1 MKKITKNLDK
11 TVKLWIRNNISDYEQ
26 CDPNIFVG
34 ELSKKSS
41 DSPSVT
47 THEPLAGH
55 GFKDSIWIFKYDQ
68 NIYLGVEKDAR
79 EEIHDFLSKTHKDMI
94 FSSYG
99 TYELS
104 RITHKFGYY
113 VWGPSWVLFAEEN
126 DWIDI
131 KKHNVEILSSD
142 SFNKIV
148 DKKIF
153 WHNDFNCLKAFVV
166 VEKEK
171 ILASATLTDVGNNF
185 VEIGV
190 DTHPDSQLT
199 GLGSTVYSAA
209 GRWAFQNGMVP
220 FSSVGPFN
228 IPSTRTQINS
238 GMKYIGVDMTGTKEF
253 AVPPQ
258 PLGKP
263 SPNIDINDYYPEWA
277 KNQNINNK

>member
-1 MKKITKNLDK
+1 MIISKNLDK
-11 TVKLWIRNNISDYEQ
+11 TVKFWIKNNIPDYEQ
-26 CDPNIFVG
+26 VHTNIFVG

-41 DSPSVT
+41 DSSTTT

-55 GFKDSIWIFKYDQ
+55 GFKDSIWIFEYDQ
-68 NIYLGVEKDAR
+68 NIYLGVENEAS
-79 EEIHDFLSKTHKDMI
+79 EEVQGFLSKTHKDMI

-131 KKHNVEILSSD
+131 KKHNVEILSSE

-148 DKKIF
+148 DKSIF

-190 DTHPDSQLT
+190 DTHPDAQLS

-238 GMKYIGVDMTGTKEF
+238 GMKYVGVDMTGTKEF

-258 PLGKP
+258 PLGNP
-263 SPNIDINDYYPEWA
+263 SPSIVVNDYYPEWA
-277 KNQNINNK
+277 KNKEINKR

>member
-1 MKKITKNLDK
+1 MKKISKNLDK
-11 TVKLWIRNNISDYEQ
+11 TVKLWIRNNIPDYEQ

-34 ELSKKSS
+34 ELRKKPS
-41 DSPSVT
+41 DSPIAAT
-47 THEPLAGH
+47 QEPLAGH
-55 GFKDSIWIFKYDQ
+55 GFKDSIWIFEYDQ
-68 NIYLGVEKDAR
+68 NIYLGVEENAR
-79 EEIHDFLSKTHKDMI
+79 EEIQDFLSKTHKDMI

-126 DWIDI
+126 NWIDI
-131 KKHNVEILSSD
+131 KKHNVEVLSSD

-148 DKKIF
+148 DKNIF

-171 ILASATLTDVGNNF
+171 IIASATLTDVGNNF

-190 DTHPDSQLT
+190 DTHPDSQLS

-209 GRWAFQNGMVP
+209 GRWAFENGMVP

-277 KNQNINNK
+277 KNQNIYKK

>member
-1 MKKITKNLDK
+1 MKKISKNLDK
-11 TVKLWIRNNISDYEQ
+11 TVKLWIRNNISDFEQ
-26 CDPNIFVG
+26 FDTNIFVG

-41 DSPSVT
+41 DSSSVT
-47 THEPLAGH
+47 SHEPLAGH
-55 GFKDSIWIFKYDQ
+55 GFKDSIWIFEYDQ

-79 EEIHDFLSKTHKDMI
+79 EEIQDFLSKTHKDMI
-94 FSSYG
+94 FSTYG

-148 DKKIF
+148 DKNIF

-171 ILASATLTDVGNNF
+171 ILASATLTDVGNSF

-190 DTHPDSQLT
+190 DTHPDSQLS

-209 GRWAFQNGMVP
+209 GRWAFQNGMIP

-238 GMKYIGVDMTGTKEF
+238 GMKYVGVDMTGTKEF

-263 SPNIDINDYYPEWA
+263 SPNIDVNDYYPEWA
-277 KNQNINNK
+277 KNQNISKK

>member
-1 MKKITKNLDK
+1 MIISKNLDK
-11 TVKLWIRNNISDYEQ
+11 TVKFWIKNNIPDYEQ
-26 CDPNIFVG
+26 VHTNIFVG

-41 DSPSVT
+41 DSST
-47 THEPLAGH
+47 TSTHEPLAGH
-55 GFKDSIWIFKYDQ
+55 GFKDSIWIFEYDQ
-68 NIYLGVEKDAR
+68 NIYLGVEKEAS
-79 EEIHDFLSKTHKDMI
+79 EEVQGFLSKTHKDMI

-131 KKHNVEILSSD
+131 KKHNVEILSSE
-142 SFNKIV
+142 SLNKII
-148 DKKIF
+148 DKSIF

-166 VEKEK
+166 FEKEK

-190 DTHPDSQLT
+190 DTHPDAQLS
-199 GLGSTVYSAA
+199 GLGGTVYSTA

-238 GMKYIGVDMTGTKEF
+238 GMKYVGVDMTGTKEF

-263 SPNIDINDYYPEWA
+263 SPNIVVNDYYPEWA
-277 KNQNINNK
+277 KNKEINKK